1 MRVVPFHLQG
11 KGVLDLDVAADFSG
25 LVPAKW
31 KKKGLFG
38 STEPTSVLEQRRS
51 PSPQTSTSI
60 LSTSLGGSSGS
71 TDTAGVAAVSGNPLH
86 QWPTSQ
92 DDSSA
97 GAAAA
102 GTDGGRKEAWAPE
115 LQPVP
120 DPLEMSSAGGGGG
133 EKCGGGGGGYGMEEW
148 ENMLSESS
156 EVSPGNDRSFFRWF
170 MGDVD
175 DPSLKQLLQTG
186 GGGPSEFE
194 GWVPGYCVAEP
205 GLGFEGGVSA
215 PGNVNLSSIAPPLAA
230 STAATDFALNSSN
243 PLSNL
248 KSPFFGGNNNNTPQ
262 NPIFSAATSNA
273 LPLSLPLSLPQGAF
287 YQQQQQQFEGIDEK
301 PQLFNLQNQQQA
313 NPPPPPHH
321 HQNPAFLLPFSYTQQ
336 EQQHLLPPQ
345 PKRHHTTVIDP
356 SCQFPKTPFA
366 DSGQELL
373 LQRPPPQSFVNEHL
387 IPDHLQKRQAK
398 MKVVGS
404 LENANQR
411 ALVDQLY
418 KAAELV
424 ESGNFGH
431 AREILARLNHQ
442 LSHVGK
448 PLQRAAFYFK
458 EALQLLLKTATTTGC
473 NKTLA
478 SSASPLDVVFKINA
492 YKVFSEISPFLQF
505 ANFTSNQL
513 LLEALD
519 GFDRIHI
526 IDFDIGI
533 GGQWASFMQELAMRL
548 GGTPTLKI
556 TAFASASSHHP
567 LELSLTQENL
577 THFANGLNISFQF
590 NVINIDAIDT
600 STIMSLGA
608 SAILNLSDNEAI
620 AVNFPVGS
628 SNLPI
633 PLLLRVVKQVS
644 PKIVVS
650 VDHGCVRSDFPFPQH
665 FLHALQSY
673 SVLFDSLDAVNV
685 NSDAVHKIERY
696 LLQPRI
702 ESVVLGRHQAGEK
715 MLPWR
720 ALFNSAGFSPLPFSN
735 FTETQ
740 GEYMVRRLQGR
751 GFHVEKR
758 HASLYL
764 FWQSGE
770 LCSVSA
776 WRC

>member
-1 MRVVPFHLQG
+1 MRAVPFHLQG
-11 KGVLDLDVAADFSG
+11 KGVLDLGVEAEISAGRAGKRKREGSC
-25 LVPAKW
+25 V
-31 KKKGLFG
+31 
-38 STEPTSVLEQRRS
+38 STEPTSVLERRRS
-51 PSPQTSTSI
+51 PSPPTSTST
-60 LSTSLGGSSGS
+60 LSASLGGGSSGS
-71 TDTAGVAAVSGNPLH
+71 TDSAGVAAVSGNPTLH
-86 QWPTSQ
+86 KWPPTQ
-92 DDSSA
+92 EGCSA
-97 GAAAA
+97 ADA
-102 GTDGGRKEAWAPE
+102 GRKEEWASE
-115 LQPVP
+115 LQPIP
-120 DPLEMSSAGGGGG
+120 MGSAGERCSGAGGAGGGMD
-133 EKCGGGGGGYGMEEW
+133 ELES
-148 ENMLSESS
+148 MLTESAA
-156 EVSPGNDRSFFRWF
+156 SPGNEQSFSRWF
-170 MGDVD
+170 MGDMD
-175 DPSLKQLLQTG
+175 DPSLKQLLQSG
-186 GGGPSEFE
+186 GSSEFE
-194 GWVPGYCVAEP
+194 SGGNGFGVVDS
-205 GLGFEGGVSA
+205 GLGYGGGVSS
-215 PGNVNLSSIAPPLAA
+215 PENVDASPMNPPPLLAAA
-230 STAATDFALNSSN
+230 SAGSDFGLSCNNISNRLLVSSPNHPSLHLPSLKGSCFGSSSN
-243 PLSNL
+243 SNSNPSNPILSAA
-248 KSPFFGGNNNNTPQ
+248 GNNH
-262 NPIFSAATSNA
+262 
-273 LPLSLPLSLPQGAF
+273 LSLPISLPQGGF
-287 YQQQQQQFEGIDEK
+287 YQQMEAIDEK
-301 PQLFNLQNQQQA
+301 PQLFNPQLVLNQQQVQSV
-313 NPPPPPHH
+313 
-321 HQNPAFLLPFSYTQQ
+321 QNPALLLPFPYIQQ
-336 EQQHLLPPQ
+336 EQQLLPPQ
-345 PKRHHTTVIDP
+345 PKRHHPTAIFNP
-356 SCQFPKTPFA
+356 SCQFTKTPFA
-366 DSGQELL
+366 DFGQEMFLQQQL
-373 LQRPPPQSFVNEHL
+373 PQSISNEHPIPNHLQQRPPQMVKS
-387 IPDHLQKRQAK
+387 
-398 MKVVGS
+398 KVAVGAGD
-404 LENANQR
+404 NANHQQQQQQTF
-411 ALVDQLY
+411 VDLLF
-418 KAAELV
+418 KAAEV
-424 ESGNFGH
+424 VQAGNSII
-431 AREILARLNHQ
+431 AQEILARLNHQ
-442 LSHVGK
+442 LSPVGK

-458 EALQLLLKTATTTGC
+458 EALQLLLNTT
-473 NKTLA
+473 NYPLA
-478 SSASPLDVVFKINA
+478 SSASPLDVFFKISA
-492 YKVFSEISPFLQF
+492 YKIFSEISPFLQF
-505 ANFTSNQL
+505 VNFTTNQAF
-513 LLEALD
+513 LEALE
-519 GFDRIHI
+519 GCDRIHI
-526 IDFDIGI
+526 VDFDIGI